1 MRLFH
6 FCSLGMVQLLLRVAL
21 GDLLWKQLSLFT
33 AKVVTHARPVLCRCQ
48 KPSRFDYRARG
59 PGQDDGSMRLIK
71 AALGRQK
78 APDDAHATFASAS
91 LSLHCLIMLT
101 QPDFDLLTH
110 PAWEALS
117 QMSTSMLFP
126 CAWICSH
133 SHCRKS
139 VVTPLA
145 GRPDMKRRCMR
156 PQVAESIP

>member
-48 KPSRFDYRARG
+48 KPSRFDYRAR
-59 PGQDDGSMRLIK
+59 PGTRRWLNAVEPG
-71 AALGRQK
+71 ALGRQK
-78 APDDAHATFASAS
+78 APDDVHATFASAS

-117 QMSTSMLFP
+117 QMSTSMLLP

-145 GRPDMKRRCMR
+145 GRPDKKRRCMR